1 MGNKFF
7 AEKFDNYKNLQLD
20 NADHF
25 SIEQMIDDKL
35 LQHFFDKLNTAN
47 SMACNPDNDED
58 WAKF

>member
-58 WAKF
+58 